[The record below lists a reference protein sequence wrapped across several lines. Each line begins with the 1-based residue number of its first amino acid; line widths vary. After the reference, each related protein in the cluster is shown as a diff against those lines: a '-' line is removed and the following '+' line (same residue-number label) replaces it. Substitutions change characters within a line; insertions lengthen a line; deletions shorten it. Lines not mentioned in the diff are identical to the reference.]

1 MKPFTTKQRQSI
13 ERGEIMTQQ
22 LELKVTDALKKT
34 DVKFRAKR
42 HHYIVGPAGI
52 GKSVTVRNTAK
63 KHRIKL
69 VEVIGVATMN
79 AMAIQ
84 LASAA
89 YDAKGKDIFVWIDDC
104 DSVFMDRISLSV
116 MKGALDEDR
125 NLFSWNK
132 NMTAQIQTY
141 ENSDNEMDQLRARA
155 LRQYQT
161 KDGVGIAIPTDNMS
175 FIVTSNHPL
184 APSNPAPKKP
194 RQIDEAAIRDRVAYA
209 EYNFDRDLSW
219 GWTTA
224 VTMKNNV
231 FGLTKTQ
238 KRELVEFL
246 DNHWEQLPSTS
257 MRAIKELAAE
267 MVNYP
272 ENYPDY
278 WLSHLKAA

>member
-34 DVKFRAKR
+34 EVKFRAKR

-89 YDAKGKDIFVWIDDC
+89 YDAAGKDIFVWIDDC

-141 ENSDNEMDQLRARA
+141 ENSENEMDQLRALA

-161 KDGVGIAIPTDNMS
+161 KDGVGIAIPTDNFS
-175 FIVTSNHPL
+175 FIITSNHPL
-184 APSNPAPKKP
+184 AASNPAPKKP
-194 RQIDEAAIRDRVAYA
+194 RLIDEAAIRDRVAYA

-219 GWTTA
+219 GWTAA
-224 VTMKNNV
+224 VTMKNNI

-246 DNHWEQLPSTS
+246 DNHWERLPSTS

-272 ENYPDY
+272 ENYPDH
-278 WLSHLKAA
+278 WLSHLRAA

>member
-1 MKPFTTKQRQSI
+1 MKPFTTKQKQSI

-34 DVKFRAKR
+34 DVKYRAKR

-63 KHRIKL
+63 KHKIKL
-69 VEVIGVATMN
+69 IEIVGAASMN

-84 LASAA
+84 LATAA
-89 YDAKGKDIFVWIDDC
+89 YNAQGRDIFVWIDDC
-104 DSVFMDRISLSV
+104 DSVFMDRTSLSV

-125 NLFSWNK
+125 NVFSWNK
-132 NMTAQIQTY
+132 NLTAQIQIY
-141 ENSDNEMDQLRARA
+141 ENSENETDQFRAQA
-155 LRQYQT
+155 LRHYQS
-161 KDGVGIAIPTDNMS
+161 KDGVGIIIPTDNMS

-209 EYNFDRDLSW
+209 EYSFDRDLSW
-219 GWTTA
+219 GWTA
-224 VTMKNNV
+224 SVTMKNNI

-238 KRELVEFL
+238 KRDLVEFL
-246 DNHWEQLPSTS
+246 DNNWDRLPSTS

>member
-1 MKPFTTKQRQSI
+1 MKPFTTKQRQNM

-42 HHYIVGPAGI
+42 HHYIVGPSGI

-69 VEVIGVATMN
+69 IEVIGVATMN

-84 LASAA
+84 LATAA
-89 YDAKGKDIFVWIDDC
+89 YDAKDKDIFVWIDDC

-125 NLFSWNK
+125 NVFSWNK
-132 NMTAQIQTY
+132 NMTAQIQIY
-141 ENSDNEMDQLRARA
+141 ENSENEMDQLRARA
-155 LRQYQT
+155 LRHYQT
-161 KDGVGIAIPTDNMS
+161 KDGVGIAIPTDNIS

-184 APSNPAPKKP
+184 APSNPAPKKA

-209 EYNFDRDLSW
+209 EYNFDRELSW
-219 GWTTA
+219 GWTAA
-224 VTMKNNV
+224 VTMKNNI

-246 DNHWEQLPSTS
+246 DNHWDHLPSTS

-272 ENYPDY
+272 ENYPDH